1 MGRLTFLMYARWMRL
16 AYWLLQLY
24 NKKSVTNREQ
34 KMTKYEMIL
43 SVYHTHSISVTA
55 EKYNYT
61 QSAISQAIKSFE
73 KELGLPLFKRTK
85 NGMLP
90 ISNTEEIIREL
101 RTICDAENR
110 IADIASNLTS
120 LKNGYIHIGTIKS
133 IAYNWLP
140 SMVKNFSKKYPNIHF
155 KISMGS
161 SSQLHDK
168 LDQNEVD
175 CIFVSNYL
183 LPDNLEFYP
192 MDTDELMLLTAR
204 NHPLADKLKV
214 NLTDIKDENYIYS
227 EDGFDFE
234 AGGIFEQNDIH
245 PTVLYQLDDDVAV
258 QKMVSDGM
266 GISVLPKLLLSNP
279 PFDICIRPFTE
290 HYKRTLGVAY
300 LKDSELDPATEAFL
314 EYVKEWK
321 SNKGEQRR

>member
-1 MGRLTFLMYARWMRL
+1 
-16 AYWLLQLY
+16 
-24 NKKSVTNREQ
+24 
-34 KMTKYEMIL
+34 MTKYEMIL

-300 LKDSELDPATEAFL
+300 LKDSELNPATEAFL
-314 EYVKEWK
+314 EYV
-321 SNKGEQRR
+321 

>member
-1 MGRLTFLMYARWMRL
+1 
-16 AYWLLQLY
+16 
-24 NKKSVTNREQ
+24 
-34 KMTKYEMIL
+34 MTKYEMIL

-321 SNKGEQRR
+321 SNKGEQRG

>member
-1 MGRLTFLMYARWMRL
+1 MRGGCVL
-16 AYWLLQLY
+16 RTGCCNYII
-24 NKKSVTNREQ
+24 KKSVTNREQ

-73 KELGLPLFKRTK
+73 KELGLQLFKRTK

-140 SMVKNFSKKYPNIHF
+140 SMVKSFSKKYPNIHF

-168 LDQNEVD
+168 LDQNEVY
-175 CIFVSNYL
+175 CIFVFNYL
-183 LPDNLEFYP
+183 LPPIYGALQ
-192 MDTDELMLLTAR
+192 
-204 NHPLADKLKV
+204 
-214 NLTDIKDENYIYS
+214 TDI
-227 EDGFDFE
+227 GR
-234 AGGIFEQNDIH
+234 
-245 PTVLYQLDDDVAV
+245 
-258 QKMVSDGM
+258 
-266 GISVLPKLLLSNP
+266 GISERQRIGSGDRSVLG
-279 PFDICIRPFTE
+279 IC
-290 HYKRTLGVAY
+290 KRMEI
-300 LKDSELDPATEAFL
+300 K
-314 EYVKEWK
+314 
-321 SNKGEQRR
+321 

>member
-1 MGRLTFLMYARWMRL
+1 MRGGCVL
-16 AYWLLQLY
+16 RTGCCNYII
-24 NKKSVTNREQ
+24 KKSVTNREQ

-314 EYVKEWK
+314 DYVKEWK

>member
-1 MGRLTFLMYARWMRL
+1 
-16 AYWLLQLY
+16 
-24 NKKSVTNREQ
+24 
-34 KMTKYEMIL
+34 MTKYEMIL

-61 QSAISQAIKSFE
+61 QSAISQALKSFE

-101 RTICDAENR
+101 RTICNAENR

-192 MDTDELMLLTAR
+192 MDTDELMLLTSR

-214 NLTDIKDENYIYS
+214 NLADIKDENYIYS
-227 EDGFDFE
+227 EDGFDYE

-300 LKDSELDPATEAFL
+300 LKDSELDPATDAFL
-314 EYVKEWK
+314 VYLKEW
-321 SNKGEQRR
+321 

>member
-1 MGRLTFLMYARWMRL
+1 MRGGCVL
-16 AYWLLQLY
+16 RTGCCNYII
-24 NKKSVTNREQ
+24 KKSVTNREQ

-290 HYKRTLGVAY
+290 HYKRTLGVHI
-300 LKDSELDPATEAFL
+300 
-314 EYVKEWK
+314 
-321 SNKGEQRR
+321 

>member
-1 MGRLTFLMYARWMRL
+1 
-16 AYWLLQLY
+16 
-24 NKKSVTNREQ
+24 
-34 KMTKYEMIL
+34 MTKYEMIL

-140 SMVKNFSKKYPNIHF
+140 PMVKNFSKKYPNIHF

-214 NLTDIKDENYIYS
+214 NLADIKDENYIYS

-314 EYVKEWK
+314 DYVKEWK
-321 SNKGEQRR
+321 SNEIK

>member
-1 MGRLTFLMYARWMRL
+1 MHGGCVLRTGCCNYII
-16 AYWLLQLY
+16 
-24 NKKSVTNREQ
+24 KKSVTNREQ

>member
-1 MGRLTFLMYARWMRL
+1 
-16 AYWLLQLY
+16 
-24 NKKSVTNREQ
+24 
-34 KMTKYEMIL
+34 MTKYEMIL

-101 RTICDAENR
+101 RTICNAENR

-168 LDQNEVD
+168 LEQNEVD

-214 NLTDIKDENYIYS
+214 NLADIKDENYIYS

-314 EYVKEWK
+314 DYVKEWK
-321 SNKGEQRR
+321 SNKGG

>member
-1 MGRLTFLMYARWMRL
+1 
-16 AYWLLQLY
+16 
-24 NKKSVTNREQ
+24 
-34 KMTKYEMIL
+34 MTKYEMIL

-192 MDTDELMLLTAR
+192 MDTDELMLLTSR

-214 NLTDIKDENYIYS
+214 NLADIKDENYIYS
-227 EDGFDFE
+227 EDGFDYE

-321 SNKGEQRR
+321 SNKIK

>member
-1 MGRLTFLMYARWMRL
+1 MRGGCVL
-16 AYWLLQLY
+16 RTGCCNYII
-24 NKKSVTNREQ
+24 KKSVTNREQ

-183 LPDNLEFYP
+183 LPDNLEFYS

>member
-1 MGRLTFLMYARWMRL
+1 
-16 AYWLLQLY
+16 
-24 NKKSVTNREQ
+24 
-34 KMTKYEMIL
+34 MTKYEMIL

-192 MDTDELMLLTAR
+192 MDTDELMLLTSR
-204 NHPLADKLKV
+204 SHPLADKLKV
-214 NLTDIKDENYIYS
+214 NLADIKDENYIYS

-234 AGGIFEQNDIH
+234 AGGIFEQNNIH

-266 GISVLPKLLLSNP
+266 GISVLPKLLLSTP

>member
-1 MGRLTFLMYARWMRL
+1 
-16 AYWLLQLY
+16 
-24 NKKSVTNREQ
+24 
-34 KMTKYEMIL
+34 MTKYEMIL

-101 RTICDAENR
+101 RIICDAENR

-183 LPDNLEFYP
+183 LPENLEFYP

-214 NLTDIKDENYIYS
+214 NLSDIKDENYIYS

-314 EYVKEWK
+314 DYVKEWK
-321 SNKGEQRR
+321 SNEVK

>member
-1 MGRLTFLMYARWMRL
+1 MPGGCVLRTGYCNYIIKEECYKQGA
-16 AYWLLQLY
+16 
-24 NKKSVTNREQ
+24 K

-61 QSAISQAIKSFE
+61 QSAISQASKSFE

-101 RTICDAENR
+101 RTICNAENR

-140 SMVKNFSKKYPNIHF
+140 SMVKKFSKKYPNIHF

-192 MDTDELMLLTAR
+192 MDTDELMLLTSR

-214 NLTDIKDENYIYS
+214 NLAEIKDENYIYS
-227 EDGFDFE
+227 EDGFDYE

-314 EYVKEWK
+314 DYVKEWK
-321 SNKGEQRR
+321 SNKGE

>member
-1 MGRLTFLMYARWMRL
+1 
-16 AYWLLQLY
+16 
-24 NKKSVTNREQ
+24 
-34 KMTKYEMIL
+34 MTKYEMIL

-140 SMVKNFSKKYPNIHF
+140 SMVKNFSKKYSF
-155 KISMGS
+155 
-161 SSQLHDK
+161 
-168 LDQNEVD
+168 
-175 CIFVSNYL
+175 
-183 LPDNLEFYP
+183 
-192 MDTDELMLLTAR
+192 
-204 NHPLADKLKV
+204 
-214 NLTDIKDENYIYS
+214 
-227 EDGFDFE
+227 
-234 AGGIFEQNDIH
+234 
-245 PTVLYQLDDDVAV
+245 
-258 QKMVSDGM
+258 
-266 GISVLPKLLLSNP
+266 
-279 PFDICIRPFTE
+279 
-290 HYKRTLGVAY
+290 
-300 LKDSELDPATEAFL
+300 
-314 EYVKEWK
+314 
-321 SNKGEQRR
+321 

>member
-1 MGRLTFLMYARWMRL
+1 
-16 AYWLLQLY
+16 
-24 NKKSVTNREQ
+24 
-34 KMTKYEMIL
+34 MTKYEMIL

-192 MDTDELMLLTAR
+192 MDTDELMLLTSR
-204 NHPLADKLKV
+204 SHPLADKLKV
-214 NLTDIKDENYIYS
+214 NLSDIKDENYIYS
-227 EDGFDFE
+227 EDGFDYE

-314 EYVKEWK
+314 DYVKEWK
-321 SNKGEQRR
+321 SNKIK

>member
-1 MGRLTFLMYARWMRL
+1 
-16 AYWLLQLY
+16 
-24 NKKSVTNREQ
+24 
-34 KMTKYEMIL
+34 MTKYEMIL

-314 EYVKEWK
+314 E
-321 SNKGEQRR
+321 

>member
-1 MGRLTFLMYARWMRL
+1 MRGGCVL
-16 AYWLLQLY
+16 RTGCCNYII
-24 NKKSVTNREQ
+24 KKRVTNREQ

>member
-1 MGRLTFLMYARWMRL
+1 
-16 AYWLLQLY
+16 
-24 NKKSVTNREQ
+24 
-34 KMTKYEMIL
+34 MTKYEMIL

-140 SMVKNFSKKYPNIHF
+140 SMVKSFSKKNPNIHF

-183 LPDNLEFYP
+183 HTPIYGALQ
-192 MDTDELMLLTAR
+192 
-204 NHPLADKLKV
+204 
-214 NLTDIKDENYIYS
+214 TDI
-227 EDGFDFE
+227 GR
-234 AGGIFEQNDIH
+234 
-245 PTVLYQLDDDVAV
+245 
-258 QKMVSDGM
+258 
-266 GISVLPKLLLSNP
+266 GISERQRIGSGDRSVLG
-279 PFDICIRPFTE
+279 IC
-290 HYKRTLGVAY
+290 KRMEI
-300 LKDSELDPATEAFL
+300 K
-314 EYVKEWK
+314 
-321 SNKGEQRR
+321 

>member
-1 MGRLTFLMYARWMRL
+1 
-16 AYWLLQLY
+16 
-24 NKKSVTNREQ
+24 
-34 KMTKYEMIL
+34 MTKYEMIL

-192 MDTDELMLLTAR
+192 MDTDELMLLTSR

-214 NLTDIKDENYIYS
+214 NLADIKDENYIYS
-227 EDGFDFE
+227 EDGFDYE

-314 EYVKEWK
+314 DYVKEWK
-321 SNKGEQRR
+321 SNKIK

>member
-1 MGRLTFLMYARWMRL
+1 
-16 AYWLLQLY
+16 
-24 NKKSVTNREQ
+24 
-34 KMTKYEMIL
+34 MTKYEMIL

-192 MDTDELMLLTAR
+192 MDTDELMLLTSR
-204 NHPLADKLKV
+204 SHPLADKLKV
-214 NLTDIKDENYIYS
+214 NLADIKDENYIYS
-227 EDGFDFE
+227 EDGFDYE

-314 EYVKEWK
+314 DYVKEWK
-321 SNKGEQRR
+321 SNEIK

>member
-1 MGRLTFLMYARWMRL
+1 
-16 AYWLLQLY
+16 
-24 NKKSVTNREQ
+24 
-34 KMTKYEMIL
+34 MTKYEMIL

-140 SMVKNFSKKYPNIHF
+140 SMVKSFSKKYPNIHF

>member
-1 MGRLTFLMYARWMRL
+1 
-16 AYWLLQLY
+16 
-24 NKKSVTNREQ
+24 
-34 KMTKYEMIL
+34 MTKYEMIL

-192 MDTDELMLLTAR
+192 MDTDELMLLTSR
-204 NHPLADKLKV
+204 SHPLADKLKV
-214 NLTDIKDENYIYS
+214 NLADIKDENYIYS
-227 EDGFDFE
+227 EDGFDYE
-234 AGGIFEQNDIH
+234 ASGIFEQNDIH

-314 EYVKEWK
+314 DYVKEWK
-321 SNKGEQRR
+321 SNEIK

>member
-1 MGRLTFLMYARWMRL
+1 
-16 AYWLLQLY
+16 
-24 NKKSVTNREQ
+24 
-34 KMTKYEMIL
+34 MTKYEMIL

-314 EYVKEWK
+314 EYVKE
-321 SNKGEQRR
+321 

>member
-1 MGRLTFLMYARWMRL
+1 
-16 AYWLLQLY
+16 
-24 NKKSVTNREQ
+24 
-34 KMTKYEMIL
+34 MTKYEMIL

-133 IAYNWLP
+133 MAYNWLP

-234 AGGIFEQNDIH
+234 AGGIFE
-245 PTVLYQLDDDVAV
+245 
-258 QKMVSDGM
+258 
-266 GISVLPKLLLSNP
+266 
-279 PFDICIRPFTE
+279 
-290 HYKRTLGVAY
+290 
-300 LKDSELDPATEAFL
+300 
-314 EYVKEWK
+314 
-321 SNKGEQRR
+321 

>member
-1 MGRLTFLMYARWMRL
+1 
-16 AYWLLQLY
+16 
-24 NKKSVTNREQ
+24 
-34 KMTKYEMIL
+34 MTKYEMIL

-73 KELGLPLFKRTK
+73 KELGFPLFKRTK

-234 AGGIFEQNDIH
+234 AGGIFEQNNIH

-266 GISVLPKLLLSNP
+266 GISVLPKLLLATP

>member
-1 MGRLTFLMYARWMRL
+1 
-16 AYWLLQLY
+16 
-24 NKKSVTNREQ
+24 
-34 KMTKYEMIL
+34 MTKYEMIL

-192 MDTDELMLLTAR
+192 MDTDEPMLLTWLSRKRYPMGWESVYYR
-204 NHPLADKLKV
+204 NYCCP
-214 NLTDIKDENYIYS
+214 
-227 EDGFDFE
+227 
-234 AGGIFEQNDIH
+234 
-245 PTVLYQLDDDVAV
+245 
-258 QKMVSDGM
+258 
-266 GISVLPKLLLSNP
+266 
-279 PFDICIRPFTE
+279 IRHSTSASA
-290 HYKRTLGVAY
+290 HLRSITNGHWA
-300 LKDSELDPATEAFL
+300 
-314 EYVKEWK
+314 WHI
-321 SNKGEQRR
+321 

>member
-1 MGRLTFLMYARWMRL
+1 
-16 AYWLLQLY
+16 
-24 NKKSVTNREQ
+24 
-34 KMTKYEMIL
+34 MTKYEMIL

-90 ISNTEEIIREL
+90 ISNIEEIIREL

>member
-1 MGRLTFLMYARWMRL
+1 MRGGCVL
-16 AYWLLQLY
+16 RTGCCNYII
-24 NKKSVTNREQ
+24 KKGVTNREQ

-101 RTICDAENR
+101 RTICNAENR

>member
-1 MGRLTFLMYARWMRL
+1 
-16 AYWLLQLY
+16 
-24 NKKSVTNREQ
+24 
-34 KMTKYEMIL
+34 MTKYEMIL

-101 RTICDAENR
+101 RTICNAENR

-192 MDTDELMLLTAR
+192 MDTDELMLLTSR
-204 NHPLADKLKV
+204 NHSLADKLKV
-214 NLTDIKDENYIYS
+214 NLADIKDENYIYS

-314 EYVKEWK
+314 DYVKEWK
-321 SNKGEQRR
+321 SNKIK

>member
-1 MGRLTFLMYARWMRL
+1 
-16 AYWLLQLY
+16 
-24 NKKSVTNREQ
+24 
-34 KMTKYEMIL
+34 MTKYEMIL

-140 SMVKNFSKKYPNIHF
+140 SMVKNFLKKYPNIHF

-161 SSQLHDK
+161 SSKLHDK

-214 NLTDIKDENYIYS
+214 NLADIKDENYIYS
-227 EDGFDFE
+227 EDGFDYE

-314 EYVKEWK
+314 DYVKEWK
-321 SNKGEQRR
+321 SNKIK

>member
-1 MGRLTFLMYARWMRL
+1 
-16 AYWLLQLY
+16 
-24 NKKSVTNREQ
+24 
-34 KMTKYEMIL
+34 MTKYEMIL

-90 ISNTEEIIREL
+90 ISNAEEIIREL

-314 EYVKEWK
+314 DYVKEWK
-321 SNKGEQRR
+321 SNKGERRK

>member
-1 MGRLTFLMYARWMRL
+1 
-16 AYWLLQLY
+16 
-24 NKKSVTNREQ
+24 
-34 KMTKYEMIL
+34 MTKYEMIL

-140 SMVKNFSKKYPNIHF
+140 SMVKNFSKNIQIFILKYQWEVLRSF
-155 KISMGS
+155 MISWIRMRWIVS
-161 SSQLHDK
+161 S
-168 LDQNEVD
+168 
-175 CIFVSNYL
+175 CPI
-183 LPDNLEFYP
+183 
-192 MDTDELMLLTAR
+192 
-204 NHPLADKLKV
+204 
-214 NLTDIKDENYIYS
+214 
-227 EDGFDFE
+227 
-234 AGGIFEQNDIH
+234 
-245 PTVLYQLDDDVAV
+245 
-258 QKMVSDGM
+258 
-266 GISVLPKLLLSNP
+266 
-279 PFDICIRPFTE
+279 ICFRIIWNFIRWI
-290 HYKRTLGVAY
+290 RM
-300 LKDSELDPATEAFL
+300 
-314 EYVKEWK
+314 
-321 SNKGEQRR
+321 N

>member
-1 MGRLTFLMYARWMRL
+1 MRGGCVL
-16 AYWLLQLY
+16 RTGCCNYII
-24 NKKSVTNREQ
+24 KKSVTNREQ

-90 ISNTEEIIREL
+90 ISNTEEMIREL

-300 LKDSELDPATEAFL
+300 LKDSELNPATEAFL

>member
-1 MGRLTFLMYARWMRL
+1 
-16 AYWLLQLY
+16 
-24 NKKSVTNREQ
+24 
-34 KMTKYEMIL
+34 MTKYEMIL

-314 EYVKEWK
+314 EIK
-321 SNKGEQRR
+321 

>member
-1 MGRLTFLMYARWMRL
+1 
-16 AYWLLQLY
+16 
-24 NKKSVTNREQ
+24 
-34 KMTKYEMIL
+34 MTKYEMIL

-101 RTICDAENR
+101 RTICNAENR

-214 NLTDIKDENYIYS
+214 NLADIKDENYIYS

-300 LKDSELDPATEAFL
+300 LKDSELNPATEAFL
-314 EYVKEWK
+314 DYVKEWK
-321 SNKGEQRR
+321 SNEVK